1 LPDREF
7 LEIPITTT
15 RLLGRNFPCGG
26 GGYFRLWPYSL
37 SAAALRGVNRR
48 DGRSCVFYFHPWE
61 LDPDQPRI
69 PGARPSSRFRHY
81 LNLHRM
87 APRIRR
93 LLKDFSWR
101 RMDEVFLGSP
111 SSLENL

>member
-1 LPDREF
+1 
-7 LEIPITTT
+7 
-15 RLLGRNFPCGG
+15 
-26 GGYFRLWPYSL
+26 
-37 SAAALRGVNRR
+37 
-48 DGRSCVFYFHPWE
+48 VFYFHPWE

-69 PGARPSSRFRHY
+69 PGARASSRFRHY
-81 LNLHRM
+81 LNLHKM

-101 RMDEVFLGSP
+101 RMDEVFLRPP